1 MAKQGNHAGDSKAV
15 KRRETNQATID
26 ELVSK
31 LAVKSGEA
39 RENARSRLATIGRP
53 AVPALTEALK
63 QRDKLIRWEAAKTLG
78 EIRDPV
84 AAPAL
89 VKALRDRVF
98 EIRWLAAEGLIAMGR
113 EALPPLLNELIKY
126 PDYPWLQQ
134 GAHHV
139 ISHFA
144 ASDIY
149 IPHHEFTHPKQNT
162 SLKELLQPLVSALE
176 GAEPSLEAPRAASKV
191 LDELTKP
198 GKAKRNK

>member
-1 MAKQGNHAGDSKAV
+1 MAKQGNRAGDSKVV
-15 KRRETNQATID
+15 KGSKTKQATID

-31 LAVKSGEA
+31 LAVKDGEA
-39 RENARSRLATIGRP
+39 RENARSRLAAIGRP
-53 AVPALTEALK
+53 AVLALTEALK

-78 EIRDPV
+78 EIRDPI

-89 VKALRDRVF
+89 VKALHDRVF

-113 EALPPLLNELIKY
+113 EALTPLLNELIEY
-126 PDYPWLQQ
+126 PDNPWLQQ

-149 IPHHEFTHPKQNT
+149 IPHHESTHPRQNT

-176 GAEPSLEAPRAASKV
+176 GAEPSLEAPRIASNV

-198 GKAKRNK
+198 GKAKRSK